1 MQNDLAYHS
10 DKVMRVYILIP
21 GKALSPHAETGGVNL
36 QFSLRLV
43 LYKHTVMVFHLK
55 A

>member
-1 MQNDLAYHS
+1 MQDGLAYHS
-10 DKVMRVYILIP
+10 DKVIP